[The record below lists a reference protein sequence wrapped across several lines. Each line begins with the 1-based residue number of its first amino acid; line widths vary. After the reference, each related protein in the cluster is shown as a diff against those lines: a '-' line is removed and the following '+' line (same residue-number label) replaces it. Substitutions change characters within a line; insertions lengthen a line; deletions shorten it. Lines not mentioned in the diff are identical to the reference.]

1 MKLILNDIKYL
12 SLEHINIYKNR
23 IYYEI
28 NNIRFNGL
36 FIRINKNMIQK
47 NNKYII
53 QLDNSIETLNDF
65 FKKSFLKNGEIN
77 MIEVI
82 KNDKTD
88 IIFNDNNQYLVL
100 NFMSINENNYP
111 KIHILP
117 CNVF

>member
-1 MKLILNDIKYL
+1 MKLILNDIKDL

-53 QLDNSIETLNDF
+53 QLDNSIETLNDYSNPIYAHPAF
-65 FKKSFLKNGEIN
+65 WG
-77 MIEVI
+77 
-82 KNDKTD
+82 
-88 IIFNDNNQYLVL
+88 
-100 NFMSINENNYP
+100 NFSIAYRN
-111 KIHILP
+111 L
-117 CNVF
+117 